1 MDGPLQHEEAVIEVE
16 HPEGLAEFGECVTTP
31 DIIDEN
37 IESLVA
43 PFDMG
48 GYFSTSAGL
57 M

>member
-16 HPEGLAEFGECVTTP
+16 HPEGLAEFSECVTTP

-48 GYFSTSAGL
+48 GDFSKSAGL